1 MFLELVDFSR
11 SEAVRIVKILSNFKT
26 ESEAGYSKVVV
37 EKVREYIEYYTAS
50 VSCNLIGQYCT
61 STCCKLLFSM
71 EAHLFHVDTCYFA
84 EMGIKVCTHSS
95 NFLFGT
101 AGCR

>member
-11 SEAVRIVKILSNFKT
+11 SEAVRVVKILSDFKT

-61 STCCKLLFSM
+61 SKLLFSM
-71 EAHLFHVDTCYFA
+71 EAHIFSRGHLLFRGNGNQSLYTF
-84 EMGIKVCTHSS
+84 K
-95 NFLFGT
+95 
-101 AGCR
+101 